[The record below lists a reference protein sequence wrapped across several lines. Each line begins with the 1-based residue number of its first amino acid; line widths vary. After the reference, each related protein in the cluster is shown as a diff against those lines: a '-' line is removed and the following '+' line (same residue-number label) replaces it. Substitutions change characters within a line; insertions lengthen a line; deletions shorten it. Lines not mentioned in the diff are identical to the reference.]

1 MVLEMLGTPHE
12 VFSNTYEE
20 RALAR
25 AKRAEAAAQ
34 QSKLAQ
40 RDPVTF
46 GEVVDEVVGDKHHL
60 YLDAQAL
67 NQSGLAEAAAK
78 ASPSIAAQY
87 AQALQQGGDI
97 QVPQNEW
104 VSLIS
109 PNKELADPLRQIA
122 RYEPDGVSL
131 AEAAEQKAAA
141 QEEGQQ
147 ELEAQARQQERAAQ
161 QQAQAERQAVEQEIA
176 DQLEQ
181 VGQFDRK
188 ANQNYAALVSSYVA
202 TQAQRLGIP
211 IPEMWQAHKL
221 NIVGDIGNAPALN
234 QALASAPPKGWVH
247 AETDMEF
254 RNLWNG
260 TSKAQAAFL
269 TDPHHKLENDFP
281 ELAGFSLSFDRSA
294 VHHIRTQHGNSA
306 KEIARGQLPIL
317 EDDIARIGD
326 IVQDYDD
333 VRFRDIPGT
342 NNKRFVFVKSFNDGV
357 LLYMAESSKKRRDL
371 HTVSL
376 WKFPPTANA
385 RNKLEHAASLLN
397 LTPVAGGGISHT
409 ENSTLDL
416 ESNQD
421 TLYQSAEQTV
431 EMQQFEETAQ
441 KYGGEDAYNQAKA
454 DGKTELTYRQWV
466 QVRTPAF
473 KEWFGDWENDPDNA
487 SKVVNPKTGEPL
499 VVYHNTEEQFHT
511 FELSKARQNVD
522 IPAFF
527 FATTIPFN
535 PRSPPVYA
543 PVGA

>member
-1 MVLEMLGTPHE
+1 M
-12 VFSNTYEE
+12 
-20 RALAR
+20 
-25 AKRAEAAAQ
+25 
-34 QSKLAQ
+34 
-40 RDPVTF
+40 
-46 GEVVDEVVGDKHHL
+46 
-60 YLDAQAL
+60 
-67 NQSGLAEAAAK
+67 
-78 ASPSIAAQY
+78 
-87 AQALQQGGDI
+87 
-97 QVPQNEW
+97 
-104 VSLIS
+104 
-109 PNKELADPLRQIA
+109 
-122 RYEPDGVSL
+122 
-131 AEAAEQKAAA
+131 
-141 QEEGQQ
+141 
-147 ELEAQARQQERAAQ
+147 
-161 QQAQAERQAVEQEIA
+161 
-176 DQLEQ
+176 
-181 VGQFDRK
+181 
-188 ANQNYAALVSSYVA
+188 A

-454 DGKTELTYRQWV
+454 DGKTELTYRQ
-466 QVRTPAF
+466 
-473 KEWFGDWENDPDNA
+473 
-487 SKVVNPKTGEPL
+487 
-499 VVYHNTEEQFHT
+499 
-511 FELSKARQNVD
+511 
-522 IPAFF
+522 
-527 FATTIPFN
+527 
-535 PRSPPVYA
+535 
-543 PVGA
+543 